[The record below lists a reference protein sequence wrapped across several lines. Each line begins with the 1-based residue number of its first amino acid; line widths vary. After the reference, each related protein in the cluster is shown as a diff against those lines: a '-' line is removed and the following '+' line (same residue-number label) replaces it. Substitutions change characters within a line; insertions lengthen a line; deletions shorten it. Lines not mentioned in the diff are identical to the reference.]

1 MKNKNPTDS
10 LDDMILHLEK
20 KNANDLLLLREQ
32 FNITYESIKPLNQ
45 IKKIFHEITTSPE
58 IKKDVIDNVLSLGSG
73 LLIKKIFVGGSHN
86 FFRKTLGTIAEFS
99 IANIVSKHSEEIKII
114 GNNLIQNFIN
124 PKQRLR
130 K

>member
-20 KNANDLLLLREQ
+20 KNANDLVLLREQ

-58 IKKDVIDNVLSLGSG
+58 IKNDVIDNALSLGSG
-73 LLIKKIFVGGSHN
+73 LLIKKIFVGSSHN
-86 FFRKTLGTIAEFS
+86 FFKKTLGTIIEFS
-99 IANIVSKHSEEIKII
+99 IANLVSKHSEQIKII
-114 GNNLIQNFIN
+114 GNNLIQNFVN
-124 PKQRLR
+124 PNQRL
-130 K
+130 KK